1 MRRKGGHDSCF
12 QPVVLIPR
20 QQQHTDC
27 TRVLSDVNVIFPFHN
42 HHHQDH
48 DADQFMPVS
57 DKTRMISVR
66 GDMKAVQLLFL
77 FVTSSV
83 FSLDTVG
90 ITREELK
97 VASENSRKLANELTE
112 IVEQLR
118 AELEQEE
125 QEEREGRG
133 RTELGA
139 GAEEDDDK
147 VENVL
152 LQFQINKLEQEINKL
167 TQDGESDAILTKS
180 EQLVKSNKSSKSL
193 TNRKKFRRML
203 ARFYFGDHYVAF

>member
-1 MRRKGGHDSCF
+1 
-12 QPVVLIPR
+12 
-20 QQQHTDC
+20 
-27 TRVLSDVNVIFPFHN
+27 
-42 HHHQDH
+42 
-48 DADQFMPVS
+48 MPVS

-66 GDMKAVQLLFL
+66 RDMKAVQLLFL

-125 QEEREGRG
+125 QEE
-133 RTELGA
+133 
-139 GAEEDDDK
+139 
-147 VENVL
+147 
-152 LQFQINKLEQEINKL
+152 
-167 TQDGESDAILTKS
+167 
-180 EQLVKSNKSSKSL
+180 
-193 TNRKKFRRML
+193 
-203 ARFYFGDHYVAF
+203 